1 MSFALIANIAP
12 GPAHRATKIPRT
24 KIPRVVIDL
33 DLGPAVGPGVV
44 GNAID
49 QRNILREIA
58 IASLERTSP
67 SLQLT
72 KRVLESG
79 SNSFIWGLFVKYSTR
94 TILSAQT

>member
-1 MSFALIANIAP
+1 MSFAKIAP
-12 GPAHRATKIPRT
+12 GPAHRAAKIPRA

-33 DLGPAVGPGVV
+33 DLGPAVGPDVDGK
-44 GNAID
+44 GRAID

-58 IASLERTSP
+58 IASLETTSP
-67 SLQLT
+67 SLKRT

-79 SNSFIWGLFVKYSTR
+79 SNAFIWDLFVKYSTR